1 MTTPEMHES
10 VAWEWRREKPEVWD
24 VGADEIWSVSVV
36 GHRVAIA
43 ARERDELSREDRWM
57 TYVVL
62 TVDQDGIDALEAI
75 DSYDT
80 IEAARAAIDEN
91 RDHLIAIATG
101 E

>member
-1 MTTPEMHES
+1 MTTPEVHES
-10 VAWEWRREKPEVWD
+10 VAWEWRRERPEDWGL
-24 VGADEIWSVSVV
+24 GADEIWSVSVV

-43 ARERDELSREDRWM
+43 ALQRDELSREDRWI

-80 IEAARAAIDEN
+80 IGAAKGAIDEN
-91 RDHLIAIATG
+91 REQLIAIATG